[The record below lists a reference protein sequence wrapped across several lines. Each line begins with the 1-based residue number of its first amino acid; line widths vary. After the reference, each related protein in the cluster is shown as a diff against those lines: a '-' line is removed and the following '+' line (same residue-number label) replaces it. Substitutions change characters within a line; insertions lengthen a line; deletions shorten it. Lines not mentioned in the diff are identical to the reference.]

1 MVVADLQPDEVHVAE
16 GDVLQLNCSVKSS
29 AEVTCPALPLNLSD
43 VTIRRR
49 STGAALS
56 GQVRLIEDGVAQ
68 FTLETAVRISD
79 GGNVYC
85 SLGNITGNTA
95 LVSPWTHIYVFSQ
108 YTFISLTH
116 TDYLFTVRACSA
128 V

>member
-1 MVVADLQPDEVHVAE
+1 MVVTDLQPGEVRVAE
-16 GDVLQLNCSVKSS
+16 GDALQLNCSVTSS

-56 GQVRLIEDGVAQ
+56 GQVRLIADGVAQ
-68 FTLETAVRISD
+68 FTLETAVRIND

-85 SLGNITGNTA
+85 SLDDVTGNTTVESD
-95 LVSPWTHIYVFSQ
+95 LTHIYVLSQ
-108 YTFISLTH
+108 
-116 TDYLFTVRACSA
+116 
-128 V
+128 